1 MNKKVFTYYYLYHY
15 YYYYYTTTGWTM
27 IGLNKTRNF
36 ELCFCFFLTDIY
48 DLFGQF

>member
-15 YYYYYTTTGWTM
+15 YYYYYTTN
-27 IGLNKTRNF
+27 IGMDRDLNKTRDF

-48 DLFGQF
+48 DLFGHL